1 MKRIRY
7 IVPLI
12 CVVAPIGCHRA
23 NSTESPTAPA
33 ASQLSPQ
40 QMAKK
45 TLPVLS
51 RTLTQQELDQ
61 LYKYMTQY
69 QADHGKYPASMN
81 DLKEL
86 SVPRDLPNVAHA
98 VESGDLVLAGGA
110 GGVLAYEKAALE
122 DRGSVLTT
130 NGVQTM
136 TAGELKKLL
145 GR

>member
-1 MKRIRY
+1 MRRISLL
-7 IVPLI
+7 IFCAAAPL
-12 CVVAPIGCHRA
+12 GCHRA
-23 NSTESPTAPA
+23 TSTGSSASPA
-33 ASQLSPQ
+33 ASQLTPQ
-40 QMAKK
+40 QMARK

-69 QADHGKYPASMN
+69 QAEHGKYPASMN

-86 SVPRDLPNVAHA
+86 SVPRDLPKVARA
-98 VESGDLVLAGGA
+98 VESGDLVLAGGV

-136 TAGELKKLL
+136 TADELKKLL